1 MYCPNCSQKNYNQQ
15 KFCRKCGMILE
26 QISAALSE
34 QLPERDADI
43 ERREARLE
51 VFGNIAFVGLGII
64 LAAGV
69 VGILYMII
77 TQMIL
82 TGERPL
88 AGILLANFVVFAAL
102 ALTYVVLREDLNE
115 RKKKTRALSAPTSE
129 PDAEIDTN
137 KLLQDPIN
145 EPVPSIIEDTTDLL
159 PAQPGSKNREL

>member
-1 MYCPNCSQKNYNQQ
+1 MN
-15 KFCRKCGMILE
+15 LE

-64 LAAGV
+64 LAAGI

-77 TQMIL
+77 TKVIL

-115 RKKKTRALSAPTSE
+115 RKKKARAVSAPTSE
-129 PDAEIDTN
+129 PEIDTN

-145 EPVPSIIEDTTDLL
+145 ERAPSIIEDMTDLL
-159 PAQPGSKNREL
+159 PAHPGSKNREL